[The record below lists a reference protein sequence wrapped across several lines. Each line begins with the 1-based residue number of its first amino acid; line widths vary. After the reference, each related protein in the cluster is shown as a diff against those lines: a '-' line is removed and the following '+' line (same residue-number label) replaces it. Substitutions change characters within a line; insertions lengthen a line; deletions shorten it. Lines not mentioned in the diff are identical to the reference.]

1 MAKSKYYY
9 WIVTQDQGRPYLIFG
24 GADEEEARRKG
35 LELLGGLDFRLVRY
49 RTSQLSQ
56 ASAFYRG
63 ERLENGL
70 GIRESSRRQG
80 HEKSVNR
87 LREARRRRLGLD

>member
-1 MAKSKYYY
+1 MTRGKYYY

-24 GADEEEARRKG
+24 GTDEEEARRKG

-63 ERLENGL
+63 ERLESGL
-70 GIRESSRRQG
+70 GIRESAKRQG
-80 HEKSVNR
+80 HERSLDR
-87 LREARRRRLGLD
+87 LRRRRLERRQ

>member
-1 MAKSKYYY
+1 VARSKYYY

-70 GIRESSRRQG
+70 GIRESAKRQG
-80 HEKSVNR
+80 HERSLDR
-87 LREARRRRLGLD
+87 LRRRRLERRQ

>member
-1 MAKSKYYY
+1 MARGKYYY

-24 GADEEEARRKG
+24 GPDEEEARRKG
-35 LELLGGLDFRLVRY
+35 LELLGGLDFKLVRY

-63 ERLENGL
+63 ARLESGL

-80 HEKSVNR
+80 HERSLDR
-87 LREARRRRLGLD
+87 LRRRRLERGL